1 MTLRRKPL
9 TPLGQ
14 RHTMKTRFQVQLL
27 FTLDG
32 AVTEAALQVAI
43 LRAVGTKEFGL
54 KGLVT
59 VQSVTDVEEAPSLG
73 AADLVPPGATG
84 PDGRPDGPP

>member
-1 MTLRRKPL
+1 
-9 TPLGQ
+9 
-14 RHTMKTRFQVQLL
+14 MKTRFQVQLL

-43 LRAVGTKEFGL
+43 LRAVATKEFGMS
-54 KGLVT
+54 GIVT
-59 VQSVTDVEEAPSLG
+59 VQQVTDVGEAPSLG